1 MCSPSV
7 QRLTTWNKHRT
18 IMMCAKRQARMA
30 FVKLDNE
37 KNRLSL
43 SFKYESDF
51 VADRL
56 FTINRGQ
63 EEPIETSLTR

>member
-1 MCSPSV
+1 
-7 QRLTTWNKHRT
+7 
-18 IMMCAKRQARMA
+18 MMCAKRQARMA